1 MRRALGKGAQF
12 ELRTPRELTNA
23 FLNEGNRI
31 AVAPFILPPSM
42 SGNHPPQMDRLAI
55 DSGAVLCHSG
65 RRRRLRQGIP
75 A

>member
-1 MRRALGKGAQF
+1 MRRALGKGAQS

-23 FLNEGNRI
+23 FLNEVEPDCGR
-31 AVAPFILPPSM
+31 AFILPPSM

>member
-1 MRRALGKGAQF
+1 
-12 ELRTPRELTNA
+12 
-23 FLNEGNRI
+23 LNEGNRI